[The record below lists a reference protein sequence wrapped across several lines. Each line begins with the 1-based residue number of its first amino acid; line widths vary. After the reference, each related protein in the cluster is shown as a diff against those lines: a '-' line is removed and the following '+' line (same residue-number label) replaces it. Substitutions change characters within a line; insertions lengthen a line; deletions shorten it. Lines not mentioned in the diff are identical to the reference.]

1 MAAIPAQSPDMYAAD
16 TLTSNGNRIR
26 TLYPQPENPETATPA
41 RPSTLSATPSG
52 TPAAPSNL
60 TATAVSTSSI
70 NLSWQNNANN
80 ATEIYVERSTDGRV
94 FNVITVLGSFRTGM
108 SDPGLT
114 ANTVYYYRVRAHN
127 AAGYS
132 GYSNVASARTFAN
145 STPTPTPTA
154 SPSATPPNTFLTGLY
169 AYYKLDEPGN
179 SGAIDVAHGRDIVE
193 TPGQGIVG
201 SDSGVINT
209 CRYFP
214 GNPCLFRQ
222 SWSDFSP
229 GPNHFFATFWAKAGT
244 LNQLND
250 ASFVGKFG
258 LPYGEWL
265 VYFDIVT
272 HKVKFT
278 VTTDGSTA
286 RTVISTAT
294 INNTTSWYFVAAG
307 WDGTNMKIS
316 VNGGPYA
323 TASFTGPVF
332 IGTARFMLGSENG
345 SQQWNGD
352 IDEVAVWIGRSD
364 LTISEVQ
371 QLYNSGAGLPFSS
384 FR

>member
-1 MAAIPAQSPDMYAAD
+1 MSRFGRVFLVIPLVLLSVCMPEVPVQAQSPTVA
-16 TLTSNGNRIR
+16 TLD
-26 TLYPQPENPETATPA
+26 LQPETPGKGHHTPTPTATPI
-41 RPSTLSATPSG
+41 AT
-52 TPAAPSNL
+52 
-60 TATAVSTSSI
+60 
-70 NLSWQNNANN
+70 
-80 ATEIYVERSTDGRV
+80 R
-94 FNVITVLGSFRTGM
+94 
-108 SDPGLT
+108 
-114 ANTVYYYRVRAHN
+114 
-127 AAGYS
+127 
-132 GYSNVASARTFAN
+132 
-145 STPTPTPTA
+145 TPTPTPTA
-154 SPSATPPNTFLTGLY
+154 TATPTPTSTATPTVAPTATPTPTPTPIPSPTATPSATPANTFLTGLY
-169 AYYKLDEPGN
+169 AYYKLDEPSN
-179 SGAIDVAHGRDIVE
+179 SGAIDAAYGRDLVE
-193 TPGQGIVG
+193 TQGQGIVG
-201 SDSGVINT
+201 SDAGVINT

-229 GPNHFFATFWAKAGT
+229 GPNHFFATFWAKART

-265 VYFDIVT
+265 VYFDIIT

-278 VTTDGSTA
+278 VTTDGSMSTA
-286 RTVISTAT
+286 TTVNSTAT
-294 INNTTSWYFVAAG
+294 IDNTTSWYFVAAG

-323 TASFTGPVF
+323 TASFTGTVF
-332 IGTARFMLGSENG
+332 IGIAQFMLGSEDG

-352 IDEVAVWIGRSD
+352 LDEVAVWMGRND